1 MFCPYCGN
9 SYNDGERFCSRCGRE
24 IGTPPEGIG
33 GMGGASF
40 GGNGVEKVCIAA
52 FKDPLFLIMCIL
64 TTVCVLSFN
73 VITLLFAIF
82 MWLVFAKARSNS
94 CDVDNMRRIS
104 GTAYAM
110 VVLNWVLVGLLCL
123 MAVIFI
129 ALGRSDVFER
139 LADMLEDNDYIGG
152 IFLTILASD
161 ISYLFSIILFVAAGI
176 LALLNCLVYIPVHR
190 MAKAMYTGVQSG
202 VLPCDLIRR
211 GATVMLVIG
220 ILNGISAVMTYVN
233 VRSMLL
239 SGCGA
244 VVWILGYVLVKK
256 YFLSR
261 EN

>member
-9 SYNDGERFCSRCGRE
+9 SCNDGERFCSRCGRA
-24 IGTPPEGIG
+24 IGTLPEGNGGIG
-33 GMGGASF
+33 GAPF
-40 GGNGVEKVCIAA
+40 GENGVEKTCIAA

-110 VVLNWVLVGLLCL
+110 VVLNWVCVGLLCL
-123 MAVIFI
+123 LAVVFI
-129 ALGRSDVFER
+129 ALGKSDVFER
-139 LADMLEDNDYIGG
+139 LADILEDNNYIGG
-152 IFLTILASD
+152 IFTTLAPAASYILGIA
-161 ISYLFSIILFVAAGI
+161 LFVAAGI

-202 VLPCDLIRR
+202 GVLPCNLIRR
-211 GATVMLVIG
+211 GATAMLVVG
-220 ILNGISAVMTYVN
+220 ILSGISAVISYVN
-233 VRSMLL
+233 VRSTLL
-239 SGCGA
+239 NGCSA
-244 VVWILGYVLVKK
+244 AVWILGYVLVKK

-261 EN
+261 ES